1 MQELKVLLKIIKRK
15 GIKRKF
21 KIIVK
26 ILSENNI
33 LIEAETNKEYRTIEK
48 LKKEINNTN
57 IPFDNSNYFVK
68 KAEEKLE
75 EIKNGES

>member
-1 MQELKVLLKIIKRK
+1 M
-15 GIKRKF
+15 
-21 KIIVK
+21 IVK

-33 LIEAETNKEYRTIEK
+33 LIEAETNKEYRTVEK

-68 KAEEKLE
+68 KAEEELE
-75 EIKNGES
+75 KIKNGEF

>member
-1 MQELKVLLKIIKRK
+1 MTIKEKHFSYCK
-15 GIKRKF
+15 GEF

-48 LKKEINNTN
+48 LKKEINKTN

-68 KAEEKLE
+68 KAEEELE
-75 EIKNGES
+75 KIKNGEC

>member
-15 GIKRKF
+15 VIKRKF

-57 IPFDNSNYFVK
+57 IPFDNSNYK
-68 KAEEKLE
+68 EKELE
-75 EIKNGES
+75 EER